1 MIQNRKIWLAVA
13 LVITGCGGS
22 DSGGSSGGGDST
34 TPGIPYDHI
43 SIEQSYEMMID
54 SDYYCGGAQSKW
66 RTEHF
71 IVGHADSDSVS
82 DQKLKDII
90 GSAQVQFEEHMQNY
104 GWDAYL
110 DLGVDYTNP
119 LEICVKTSEGSG
131 GAGDK
136 EGFIIGTGRS
146 GSNLDTLIDHEMQ
159 HTYQNIF
166 VGDTGLGSVHV
177 WYAEA
182 HASRLTSNKQASESE
197 MNTFIS
203 QTGMNPTQ
211 VTHEGHQLTVTQ
223 SLSDGS
229 IEYKT
234 YNSVFT
240 YLFNNGVS
248 SNDIWEVFRRMG
260 EIEESCRIQ
269 AIAAREETKNYNEPY
284 VVGISADTSSRISA
298 CSGYPKPTKSDSDNW
313 VSGEFGAE
321 TYWNGKLVRS
331 GIDDHVTPNDEP
343 GQTKFEIAFNEV
355 MAPYGIDYDS
365 IATDF
370 RNTVMSNIY

>member
-1 MIQNRKIWLAVA
+1 MIHKHTLCLGLIFALA
-13 LVITGCGGS
+13 GCGGS
-22 DSGGSSGGGDST
+22 DDDSNNNGNNNT
-34 TPGIPYDHI
+34 NPGLPYDHI
-43 SIEQSYEMMID
+43 TIEQSSIAMID
-54 SDYYCGGAQSKW
+54 SDYYCGGVQSKW

-71 IVGHADSDSVS
+71 IVGHANSDNVS

-110 DLGVDYTNP
+110 DLGIDYANP
-119 LEICVKTSEGSG
+119 LEICVKTSEGNG
-131 GAGDK
+131 GAGDQT
-136 EGFIIGTGRS
+136 GFIIGTGRS

-159 HTYQNIF
+159 HTYQNIY
-166 VGDTGLGSVHV
+166 VGDTGLGYAHV

-182 HASRLTSNKQASESE
+182 HASRLTSNKTASEGE

-203 QTGMNPTQ
+203 QTGMNPVQ
-211 VTHEGHQLTVTQ
+211 VTHDGLQLSVAL

-229 IEYKT
+229 IEYKN

-248 SNDIWEVFRRMG
+248 SNDIWEVFKVMG
-260 EIEESCRIQ
+260 QIEDSCRLQ
-269 AIAAREETKNYNEPY
+269 AVAAYEETKNYNMPY
-284 VVGISADTSSRISA
+284 IVGMSADTDSKSAA
-298 CSGYPKPTKSDSDNW
+298 CSGYPMPTKADSDNW
-313 VSGEFGAE
+313 SSGEFGAE

-331 GIDDHVTPNDEP
+331 GTDDHIAPNSEP
-343 GQTKFEIAFNEV
+343 GQTKFAIAFDEV
-355 MAPYGIDYDS
+355 MAPYS
-365 IATDF
+365 ITYSQMESDF